1 MSWVCPT
8 TILQPARGPKVNNP
22 IIKNSLFGT
31 PESYEAL
38 DSYIQALD
46 PEDRALAY
54 TIAMM
59 AMNLCHQRV
68 EDAAADAK
76 GSW

>member
-1 MSWVCPT
+1 M
-8 TILQPARGPKVNNP
+8 NNP
-22 IIKNSLFGT
+22 IMKSSLFST

-38 DSYIQALD
+38 DNYIKALD

-54 TIAMM
+54 TISMM
-59 AMNLCHQRV
+59 TMNLCHQRV